1 MGIFDKAIE
10 RLATAITKASPT
22 PIPDYMMNQPQGYGN
37 TVGLPREPNLG
48 SVPFAPGVPI
58 LPGAINPV
66 RADGRPDPRRYEFQV
81 AQNINITPTRLVPF
95 GTLRSA
101 ADQIDILRRCVEV
114 IKQKMIGLEWDIVL
128 GEDAV
133 EKVMAETGE
142 KSNLRAMQIAKDKY
156 NDDIN
161 RMRQFWKQPDV
172 SNGLVFADWLNMALE
187 EILVLDAWAVWPQ
200 STVGGEVLG
209 LQILDG
215 STIKPLIDDRGMR
228 PAPPTAAFQQILY
241 GFPRSE
247 FSAPVETEE
256 ADGEFLSDELQYMV
270 RNRRTNTVYGYSPV
284 ERALTLADIYLRR
297 QQWLR
302 AEYTDGVLPELLFT
316 STADFGNNPDLL
328 KAYEN
333 VFNDDLAGDTAQR
346 KRARILPTG
355 LEPVQF
361 DGYGEKFKDVLDE
374 YLVNSIC
381 GHFGVLP
388 TEIGFAPKTGLGGAS
403 FQAGQA
409 ESSEVIGVMPLANWT
424 ARMLSNL
431 SYVFLGMPRELEF
444 QFAPSGRTDSAGLAA
459 EVDIKRKNGGLTL
472 NEARSREG
480 LPLIEA
486 PEADQPMIVTPS
498 GVFFVTDEG
507 LVPIADPSVAA
518 QEEPVVEEVE
528 TPEES
533 GVQDGVQEAES
544 DDDAKK
550 ALGALSASNLVFGE
564 ITKYDPNQ
572 PRDDKGRFG
581 SGSSTSAPASAPADY
596 RMQHQA
602 PSRSDGFGSP
612 AYNIEE
618 MMPNFYEHPEWYV
631 IGKEKYNQESIA
643 AIKSMQ
649 NNPDAPVTVYRAV
662 PEGIK
667 EINQGDWVTLSRT
680 YAKQHIE
687 SNLNN
692 SGKILSLDVTAKD
705 LWFDG
710 NSINEFGYDP
720 VKAKA
725 LAANLL
731 KFDPSQPRDPKGRF
745 GSRLGNLA
753 SQAESG
759 FSVRA
764 VDFKTPTRGYMVARP
779 EGGVVLDAPDLE
791 STKQGLKDFMAQN
804 KARFAEDPTLF
815 IGGWKDSNTGKL
827 YLELSDNVASKRIAT
842 ELGTRRDQVAVWDV
856 VSSRE
861 IGTGGT
867 GGANAEPG
875 TSANPDQIYG
885 AGTVIR
891 KGAFGLLRVVGGG
904 AGQSSGSTSGT
915 DFEELN
921 KYPGQP
927 RDDAGRFS
935 TGGAHGASSTGLL
948 ARAKEVEPRNTAIL
962 SGIAGKHGA
971 EMHNLK
977 YKLKTQQSLARKIKQ
992 DAEEKYDGDT
1002 EKAASKINDS
1012 LRYTMVAETGNYS
1025 AMAESVMADLSAEG
1039 YQFNN
1044 TKNFWQEGSMYKGI
1058 NVHMTSPEGHRME
1071 LQFHTKESSFVKDVQ
1086 NHKIY
1091 MVQRTI
1097 PKFTAEWKAMDAKMA
1112 ENMDKIPTPPGVE
1125 SIGTMVEKG

>member
-1 MGIFDKAIE
+1 MGLFDKAIE
-10 RLATAITKASPT
+10 RLATAITKASPSAT
-22 PIPDYMMNQPQGYGN
+22 PIPQHMMNQQQSYGN
-37 TVGLPREPNLG
+37 TVPLPREGNLA
-48 SVPFAPGVPI
+48 SVPFAPGNPL

-66 RADGRPDPRRYEFQV
+66 RADGRPDPRRYEYQV
-81 AQNINITPTRLVPF
+81 AQNINITPTRLIPF
-95 GTLRSA
+95 QTLRSS
-101 ADQIDILRRCVEV
+101 ADQIDILRRCIEV
-114 IKQKMIGLEWDIVL
+114 IKQKMVGLDWDIVL

-142 KSNLRAMQIAKDKY
+142 KSNLRAMQLAKDKY

-161 RMRQFWKQPDV
+161 RMRQFWKQPDI
-172 SNGLVFADWLNMALE
+172 SNGLLFADWLNMALE
-187 EILVLDAWAVWPQ
+187 EVLVLDAWAVWPQ
-200 STVGGEVLG
+200 ATVGGEILG

-228 PAPPTAAFQQILY
+228 PLPPNAAFQQILY

-247 FSAPVETEE
+247 FSAPVETED

-270 RNRRTNTVYGYSPV
+270 RNRRTNTVYGFSPV
-284 ERALTLADIYLRR
+284 ERSLTLADIYLRR

-355 LEPVQF
+355 LNPVQF

-388 TEIGFAPKTGLGGAS
+388 TEIGFAPKGGLGGS
-403 FQAGQA
+403 GFQDGQA
-409 ESSEVIGVMPLANWT
+409 ESSEVIGIMPLANWT

-486 PEADQPMIVTPS
+486 PEADQPMIVTPA

-507 LVPIADPSVAA
+507 LVPISEPEAPI
-518 QEEPVVEEVE
+518 EEANAIEQ
-528 TPEES
+528 TEES
-533 GVQDGVQEAES
+533 EESELEDGVQEAES
-544 DDDAKK
+544 NDAAKK
-550 ALGALSASNLVFGE
+550 ALGASSASNLVSGE

-572 PRDDKGRFG
+572 PRD
-581 SGSSTSAPASAPADY
+581 
-596 RMQHQA
+596 
-602 PSRSDGFGSP
+602 
-612 AYNIEE
+612 
-618 MMPNFYEHPEWYV
+618 
-631 IGKEKYNQESIA
+631 
-643 AIKSMQ
+643 
-649 NNPDAPVTVYRAV
+649 
-662 PEGIK
+662 
-667 EINQGDWVTLSRT
+667 
-680 YAKQHIE
+680 
-687 SNLNN
+687 
-692 SGKILSLDVTAKD
+692 
-705 LWFDG
+705 
-710 NSINEFGYDP
+710 
-720 VKAKA
+720 
-725 LAANLL
+725 
-731 KFDPSQPRDPKGRF
+731 PKGRF
-745 GSRLGNLA
+745 GSAIGNLA
-753 SQAESG
+753 EQTENG

-764 VDFKTPTRGYMVARP
+764 VDFATPTRGYMVARP

-791 STKQGLKDFMAQN
+791 TTKQGLKDFMAQN
-804 KARFAEDPTLF
+804 KQRFAEDPTLY

-856 VSSRE
+856 VGSKE

-904 AGQSSGSTSGT
+904 AGQSSGATSKTTTGLEKKFNP
-915 DFEELN
+915 DQRRIQAGNEF
-921 KYPGQP
+921 
-927 RDDAGRFS
+927 AGRWTS
-935 TGGAHGASSTGLL
+935 DARMAAIALSKKAAAAEPGISATMQDVASVTGTKLGGFEF
-948 ARAKEVEPRNTAIL
+948 R
-962 SGIAGKHGA
+962 
-971 EMHNLK
+971 
-977 YKLKTQQSLARKIKQ
+977 LKTEDSLTDKIKR
-992 DAEEKYDGDT
+992 DAEEKEIT
-1002 EKAASKINDS
+1002 AEQAANKLFDPV
-1012 LRYTMVAETGNYS
+1012 RYTIIASTAKYTQVVEDAKRELTTR
-1025 AMAESVMADLSAEG
+1025 G
-1039 YQFNN
+1039 Y
-1044 TKNFWQEGSMYKGI
+1044 TIDKEKNFWLEGAAEYKGY
-1058 NVHMTSPEGHRME
+1058 HLQMTSPDGVRTE
-1071 LQFHTKESSFVKDVQ
+1071 LQFHTKKSFDVKMNLNHPIYKAQKRLGVKNVGKKKWTEYQVQ
-1086 NHKIY
+1086 MI
-1091 MVQRTI
+1091 
-1097 PKFTAEWKAMDAKMA
+1097 
-1112 ENMDKIPTPPGVE
+1112 ENSDTIPTPPGIANY
-1125 SIGTMVEKG
+1125 SKMVLREATHGN

>member
-114 IKQKMIGLEWDIVL
+114 IKQKMIGLDWDIVL

-498 GVFFVTDEG
+498 GVFFMTDEG

-518 QEEPVVEEVE
+518 EEEPVVEEVE

-564 ITKYDPNQ
+564 ITKY
-572 PRDDKGRFG
+572 
-581 SGSSTSAPASAPADY
+581 
-596 RMQHQA
+596 
-602 PSRSDGFGSP
+602 
-612 AYNIEE
+612 
-618 MMPNFYEHPEWYV
+618 
-631 IGKEKYNQESIA
+631 
-643 AIKSMQ
+643 
-649 NNPDAPVTVYRAV
+649 
-662 PEGIK
+662 
-667 EINQGDWVTLSRT
+667 
-680 YAKQHIE
+680 
-687 SNLNN
+687 
-692 SGKILSLDVTAKD
+692 
-705 LWFDG
+705 
-710 NSINEFGYDP
+710 
-720 VKAKA
+720 
-725 LAANLL
+725 
-731 KFDPSQPRDPKGRF
+731 DPSQPRDPKGRF

-971 EMHNLK
+971 EMHGLK
-977 YKLKTQQSLARKIKQ
+977 HKLKTQQSLARKIKQ

-1012 LRYTMVAETGNYS
+1012 LRYTMVSETGNYTG
-1025 AMAESVMADLSAEG
+1025 MATSVMADLNAEG
-1039 YQFNN
+1039 YQILD
-1044 TKNFWQEGSMYKGI
+1044 TKNFWQEGSMYKGV
-1058 NVHMTSPEGHRME
+1058 NVKLVSPEGHRME

-1086 NHKIY
+1086 NHEVYK
-1091 MVQRTI
+1091 VQRTI
-1097 PKFTAEWKAMDAKMA
+1097 PKFTNEWKRMEKTMIA
-1112 ENMDKIPTPPGVE
+1112 NMDKVPTPPGVE

>member
-1 MGIFDKAIE
+1 MGLFDKAIE
-10 RLATAITKASPT
+10 RLATAITKASPSAT
-22 PIPDYMMNQPQGYGN
+22 PIPQHMMNQQQSYGN
-37 TVGLPREPNLG
+37 TVPLPREGNLA
-48 SVPFAPGVPI
+48 SVPFAPGNPL

-81 AQNINITPTRLVPF
+81 AQNINITPTRLIPF
-95 GTLRSA
+95 QTLRSS
-101 ADQIDILRRCVEV
+101 ADQIDILRRCIEV
-114 IKQKMIGLEWDIVL
+114 IKQKMVGLDWDIVL

-142 KSNLRAMQIAKDKY
+142 KSNLRAMQLAKDKY
-156 NDDIN
+156 NDEIN
-161 RMRQFWKQPDV
+161 RMRQFWKTPDV
-172 SNGLVFADWLNMALE
+172 SNGLLFADWLNMALE
-187 EILVLDAWAVWPQ
+187 EVLVLDAWAVWPQ
-200 STVGGEVLG
+200 ATVGGDILG

-228 PAPPTAAFQQILY
+228 PLPPNAAFQQILY

-247 FSAPVETEE
+247 FSAPVESEE

-270 RNRRTNTVYGYSPV
+270 RNRRTNTVYGFSPV
-284 ERALTLADIYLRR
+284 ERSLTLADIYLRR

-388 TEIGFAPKTGLGGAS
+388 TEIGFAPKTGLGGS
-403 FQAGQA
+403 GFQDGQA

-444 QFAPSGRTDSAGLAA
+444 KFQPSGRSDSAGLAA

-486 PEADQPMIVTPS
+486 PEADQPMIVTPA

-507 LVPIADPSVAA
+507 LVPISEPEAPVA
-518 QEEPVVEEVE
+518 PGEEVE
-528 TPEES
+528 EPEES
-533 GVQDGVQEAES
+533 GAESGVQEAEA

-550 ALGALSASNLVFGE
+550 ALGASSASNLVSGE

-572 PRDDKGRFG
+572 PRD
-581 SGSSTSAPASAPADY
+581 
-596 RMQHQA
+596 
-602 PSRSDGFGSP
+602 
-612 AYNIEE
+612 
-618 MMPNFYEHPEWYV
+618 
-631 IGKEKYNQESIA
+631 
-643 AIKSMQ
+643 
-649 NNPDAPVTVYRAV
+649 
-662 PEGIK
+662 
-667 EINQGDWVTLSRT
+667 
-680 YAKQHIE
+680 
-687 SNLNN
+687 
-692 SGKILSLDVTAKD
+692 
-705 LWFDG
+705 
-710 NSINEFGYDP
+710 
-720 VKAKA
+720 
-725 LAANLL
+725 
-731 KFDPSQPRDPKGRF
+731 PKGRF
-745 GSRLGNLA
+745 GSAVGNLA

-764 VDFKTPTRGYMVARP
+764 TDFKTPTRGYMVARP
-779 EGGVVLDAPDLE
+779 EGGVVIDAPDLE

-804 KARFAEDPTLF
+804 KDRFAQDPTLY

-856 VSSRE
+856 VGSRE

-875 TSANPDQIYG
+875 TSAHPDDLYG

-891 KGAFGLLRVVGGG
+891 KGAFGLLRVVGSG
-904 AGQSSGSTSGT
+904 AGQGSGSTGEGNT
-915 DFEELN
+915 GLVADLEK
-921 KYPGQP
+921 KYNPGQA
-927 RDDAGRFS
+927 RDKKGRWTSGSRVGMGDVTVNDEDFAAMQQGSAGAFI
-935 TGGAHGASSTGLL
+935 TGRTASGQPIFNEERQALHDKIVEDSLEGIPVQEDPTFYMMGGGPASGKSSMLRTG
-948 ARAKEVEPRNTAIL
+948 KT
-962 SGIAGKHGA
+962 GIPV
-971 EMHNLK
+971 
-977 YKLKTQQSLARKIKQ
+977 
-992 DAEEKYDGDT
+992 
-1002 EKAASKINDS
+1002 NDS
-1012 LRYTMVAETGNYS
+1012 GDVRDAVEVNPDLYKEKLPEYGTMVAAKNPAAASFTHE
-1025 AMAESVMADLSAEG
+1025 ESSYLAKRVQAAGIERGMDVVVDGVGDSGEASVGKKVMAAKKAGYKTVAVYATIPTEVAIERSDARAAKTGRVVPHSYLTNAHANVSKVFPFVAKTFDEVKLFDNLTEPRVIATAKNGKLSVVDDAA
-1039 YQFNN
+1039 Y
-1044 TKNFWQEGSMYKGI
+1044 
-1058 NVHMTSPEGHRME
+1058 
-1071 LQFHTKESSFVKDVQ
+1071 SSFL
-1086 NHKIY
+1086 
-1091 MVQRTI
+1091 
-1097 PKFTAEWKAMDAKMA
+1097 AKG
-1112 ENMDKIPTPPGVE
+1112 D
-1125 SIGTMVEKG
+1125 

>member
-1 MGIFDKAIE
+1 MGLLDKAIE

-22 PIPDYMMNQPQGYGN
+22 PIPEHMMNQPQGYGN
-37 TVGLPREPNLG
+37 TVGLPREANLG

-81 AQNINITPTRLVPF
+81 AQNINITPTRLIPF
-95 GTLRSA
+95 QTLRSA

-114 IKQKMIGLEWDIVL
+114 IKQKMVGLEWDIVL

-133 EKVMAETGE
+133 EKVMAESGE
-142 KSNLRAMQIAKDKY
+142 KSNLRAMQLAKDKY

-161 RMRQFWKQPDV
+161 RMRQFWKTPDT

-187 EILVLDAWAVWPQ
+187 EVLVLDAWAVWPQ
-200 STVGGEVLG
+200 ATVGGEILG

-228 PAPPTAAFQQILY
+228 PTPPNAAFQQILY

-247 FSAPVETEE
+247 FSAPVETED
-256 ADGEFLSDELQYMV
+256 ADGEFLADELQYMV
-270 RNRRTNTVYGYSPV
+270 RNRRTNTVYGFSPV
-284 ERALTLADIYLRR
+284 ERSLTLADIYLRR

-388 TEIGFAPKTGLGGAS
+388 TEIGFAPKTGLGGAG
-403 FQAGQA
+403 FQDGQA

-444 QFAPSGRTDSAGLAA
+444 KFQPSGRSDSAGLAA

-486 PEADQPMIVTPS
+486 PEADQPMIVTPA
-498 GVFFVTDEG
+498 GVFFMTDEG
-507 LVPIADPSVAA
+507 LVPISEPEAPADGNATALP
-518 QEEPVVEEVE
+518 EEVE

-533 GVQDGVQEAES
+533 GVEDGVQEAES

-550 ALGALSASNLVFGE
+550 ALGASSASNLVSGE

-572 PRDDKGRFG
+572 PRD
-581 SGSSTSAPASAPADY
+581 
-596 RMQHQA
+596 
-602 PSRSDGFGSP
+602 
-612 AYNIEE
+612 
-618 MMPNFYEHPEWYV
+618 
-631 IGKEKYNQESIA
+631 
-643 AIKSMQ
+643 
-649 NNPDAPVTVYRAV
+649 
-662 PEGIK
+662 
-667 EINQGDWVTLSRT
+667 
-680 YAKQHIE
+680 
-687 SNLNN
+687 
-692 SGKILSLDVTAKD
+692 
-705 LWFDG
+705 
-710 NSINEFGYDP
+710 
-720 VKAKA
+720 
-725 LAANLL
+725 
-731 KFDPSQPRDPKGRF
+731 PKGRF
-745 GSRLGNLA
+745 GSAVGNLA
-753 SQAESG
+753 NQAESG

-764 VDFKTPTRGYMVARP
+764 VDFVTPTRGYMVARP

-804 KARFAEDPTLF
+804 KQRFADDPTLY

-856 VSSRE
+856 VGSRE

-867 GGANAEPG
+867 GGANAESG

-904 AGQSSGSTSGT
+904 AGQGSGATSGAIAG
-915 DFEELN
+915 ELN

-935 TGGAHGASSTGLL
+935 TGGAHGASSSGLL
-948 ARAKEVEPRNTAIL
+948 GRAREVEPRNTATMTGL
-962 SGIAGKHGA
+962 AEKHGA
-971 EMHNLK
+971 EMYGLK
-977 YKLKTQQSLARKIKQ
+977 YRLKTQQSLARKIKQ

-1012 LRYTMVAETGNYS
+1012 LRYTMVADTGNYVG
-1025 AMAESVMADLSAEG
+1025 MAEGVMADLAAEG
-1039 YQFNN
+1039 YQITN

-1058 NVHMTSPEGHRME
+1058 NMQLISPEGHRME
-1071 LQFHTKESSFVKDVQ
+1071 LQFHTRDSIAVKEV

-1091 MVQRTI
+1091 MVQRNI
-1097 PKFTAEWKAMDAKMA
+1097 PKFVPEWKAMEKTMIV
-1112 ENMDKIPTPPGVE
+1112 NMDKVPTPPGVQ
-1125 SIGTMVEKG
+1125 SIGTLVEKG